1 MAAVSGPPEVW
12 WQDIVSTLIWFV
24 MGQLAFVIFALV
36 INTKVVTRFNFMK
49 EIKEGNVAAGA

>member
-1 MAAVSGPPEVW
+1 M
-12 WQDIVSTLIWFV
+12 STLIWFV